1 MRKVNFDDVTFPSV
15 SELKAELENWNWI
28 FGRTPKFKVIKHD
41 LVNGEQYTCELH
53 IVKGLVDRIDL
64 FKNNLQL
71 PVNCVPD
78 SIIGSKLILDDCESG
93 LNDWLTTRDDFQSV
107 YFVKLILDTIKAIW

>member
-1 MRKVNFDDVTFPSV
+1 MRKVKFDDHTFPSV

-28 FGRTPKFKVIKHD
+28 FGRTPKFKVIKSD
-41 LVNGEQYTCELH
+41 SINGEQYTCELS

-64 FKNNLQL
+64 FKNSL
-71 PVNCVPD
+71 PVNHVPD
-78 SIIGSKLILDDCESG
+78 TIIGSKLILDDCESC
-93 LNDWLTTRDDFQSV
+93 LNEWLKTRGDFQSV